1 MAAKKKSESG
11 SGTESSSGDVK
22 LGGIFRSLGGF
33 VDLLSNLSNLAEEN
47 GGTFSRTGELG
58 DDKKGVKAV
67 YGFSVKMG
75 AGGKPLVEQFGN
87 VKDDGNGAVVE
98 ETREP
103 LVDVFDEGDHLLVL
117 AELPGVEAG
126 DIHYEIEDDVLS
138 LSAARG
144 ERKYQKEV
152 VLPVA
157 VNAKGATSSH
167 RNGMF
172 ELNLPKAKAKVKKAG

>member
-11 SGTESSSGDVK
+11 PGSESGSGDVK

-67 YGFSVKMG
+67 YGFSVKM

-103 LVDVFDEGDHLLVL
+103 LVDIFDEGDHLLVL
-117 AELPGVEAG
+117 AELPGVEAD
-126 DIHYEIEDDVLS
+126 DIRYEVEGDVLS

-152 VLPVA
+152 VLPAPVLT
-157 VNAKGATSSH
+157 KGATSSH

-172 ELNLPKAKAKVKKAG
+172 ELTLLKTKAKSKKAG